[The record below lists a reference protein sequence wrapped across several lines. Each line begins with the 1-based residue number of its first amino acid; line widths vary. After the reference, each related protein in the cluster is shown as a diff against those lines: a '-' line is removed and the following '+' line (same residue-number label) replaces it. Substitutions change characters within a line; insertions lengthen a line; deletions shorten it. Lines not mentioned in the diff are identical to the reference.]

1 MAVSEL
7 DRRLVSGHVVGIASE
22 RGIAQ
27 SRAFIR
33 AVLDALFQLTET
45 EISDAITDGGDD
57 SGIDAVYVEEKEPF
71 TIHLLSCK
79 YTENSQKSGTKNFP
93 ANELG
98 KISNFLRLLID
109 GNNDLH
115 ERVNVELAEKIR
127 RIAQILDDS
136 NRPIF
141 MVHLCS
147 NGIGPMP
154 KERAAFIDQFK
165 LYGVVRLSDIGL
177 SELASLISR
186 RKVPDAKLALRA
198 TDTILSEKSHAG
210 TLQSIVCSVTADQI
224 VELIRHP
231 TDRDQVNWDIFHEN
245 LRRYLGQGNSVND
258 VIFKTA
264 ISDTSYKF
272 WYLNNGIAIVC
283 TRYEYVPGRANPK
296 ISLIDPQIVN
306 GCQTSNVLFEVSKE
320 HPQKLSQIE
329 VLVRIY
335 ATADE
340 VIGRQIALA
349 TNTQSRIVSRD
360 LKANDPIQFKIESAL
375 AQHGMQY
382 VRKRARGLAKPSDNN
397 VEPLRVGQVVIAG
410 IMGEPHRANSDSD
423 SILDARYEQI
433 FNDKID
439 IDEVATLL
447 KMLTSIERARDAIKS
462 GANNVRLPERRSLA
476 YSSFHLLFAVKELSR
491 AEQSPYSADQFESLF
506 GRALAAICE
515 VMKESKTLSN
525 YELFRRSSTKDR
537 LLAKLG
543 TAQLSFQLAAS

>member
-1 MAVSEL
+1 M
-7 DRRLVSGHVVGIASE
+7 
-22 RGIAQ
+22 
-27 SRAFIR
+27 
-33 AVLDALFQLTET
+33 LDALFQLTET
-45 EISDAITDGGDD
+45 EVTDAITDGGDD
-57 SGIDAVYVEEKEPF
+57 SGVDAVYIEEKEPF
-71 TIHLLSCK
+71 TVHLLSCK
-79 YTENSQKSGTKNFP
+79 YAENPQKSGTKNFP

-98 KISNFLRLLID
+98 KISTFLRLLID

-115 ERVNVELAEKIR
+115 DRVNVELAEKIR
-127 RIAQILDDS
+127 RISQILDDG

-141 MVHLCS
+141 MIHLCS
-147 NGIGPMP
+147 NGIGPME
-154 KERAAFIDQFK
+154 KERTAFVEQFK
-165 LYGVVRLSDIGL
+165 QYGIVRLSDIGL
-177 SELASLISR
+177 SELASLISK

-231 TDRDQVNWDIFHEN
+231 TEKDQVNWDIFHEN
-245 LRRYLGQGNSVND
+245 LRRYLGQSNSVND
-258 VIFKTA
+258 EIFKTA
-264 ISDTSYKF
+264 ISDAPFKF

-283 TRYEYVPGRANPK
+283 TRYEYVPGRTNPK

-335 ATADE
+335 ATVDE

-360 LKANDPIQFKIESAL
+360 LKANDPIQFKIEAAL
-375 AQHGMQY
+375 AQHGLEY
-382 VRKRARGLAKPSDNN
+382 VRKRERGLAKPSDNK
-397 VEPLRVGQVVIAG
+397 VEPLRVGQVVMAG

-447 KMLTSIERARDAIKS
+447 RILTAIERARDTVKS
-462 GANNVRLPERRSLA
+462 GTYNVRLPERRSLA
-476 YSSFHLLFAVKELSR
+476 YSSFHLLFAIKELSR
-491 AEQSPYSADQFESLF
+491 AEHIAYSVDQFDRLF
-506 GRALAAICE
+506 VRALTVICE

-525 YELFRRSSTKDR
+525 YELFRRSSTKDKI
-537 LLAKLG
+537 LAKLG
-543 TAQLSFQLAAS
+543 TSQLSFQLATS